1 MTWIA
6 LLALAAQETLEPIDP
21 EFGRAIAEIVVEKAS
36 DLESP
41 RLKIE
46 ADPAGAT
53 GLHVPDTYG
62 LMIVPQK
69 DLDEKDTEGYAAETG
84 KPLGYL
90 FLYRMIPKAGGE
102 EIDAKKLHEISI
114 TNDDG
119 ETRTVHAL
127 HLSVRRVADDDWRL
141 YAFGTEEKPVLDL
154 KFRQGVGTGTKPVAL
169 LAPGPDRVEIS
180 VFDKYLA
187 DFAYSAKTE

>member
-6 LLALAAQETLEPIDP
+6 FLALVAQDTLEPIDP
-21 EFGRAIAEIVVEKAS
+21 EFGRAIAEFVVEKAA

-46 ADPAGAT
+46 ADPTRAT

-69 DLDEKDTEGYAAETG
+69 DLDEKDAEGYEAESG

-90 FLYRMIPKAGGE
+90 FLYRMIPKIDGE

-114 TNDDG
+114 TSDDG
-119 ETRTVHAL
+119 ETRTVQAL

-141 YAFGTEEKPVLDL
+141 YAFGPGEKPVLDL
-154 KFRQGVGTGTKPVAL
+154 KFRQGVGSGTKPVAL
-169 LAPGPDRVEIS
+169 MAPEAGKVEIA

-187 DFAYSAKTE
+187 GFAYTAKPE